1 MKTQAGRQKPPCP
14 RQGLVQDVRTGVL
27 SALLPAGAM
36 ASQGSLDHPSID
48 DATPLLPR
56 ASLLTTWCRKES
68 DASHVGTPI
77 FRLGRQ
83 RAEKALA
90 QSVSCCSGVYM
101 YMREKKSR
109 AETHSK

>member
-1 MKTQAGRQKPPCP
+1 
-14 RQGLVQDVRTGVL
+14 
-27 SALLPAGAM
+27 M

-77 FRLGRQ
+77 FGLGRQ

-90 QSVSCCSGVYM
+90 QSASCCSGVYM
-101 YMREKKSR
+101 YMREKKKQS
-109 AETHSK
+109 